1 LKYKLK
7 IKGLKTPSGT
17 ISILALKDLV
27 DTLVETA
34 ERGLR
39 LAVQGESVKRG
50 PVPGWLARSLDF
62 TITGLKKGST
72 TLTLEAPVLGETAEE
87 QIQQQDLWYS
97 KPSPKD
103 TAISLVS
110 RSVKDAVAEDLQSY
124 SFDKGILDGLLLFEI
139 FFKSYGDKLEV
150 TAQGRPFENFSL
162 SCSELQQVRALKQDT
177 PEPSTF
183 VITGKFDLIQH
194 SRRKFHL
201 VLSNGQVI
209 PGVINPEILDV
220 ENMREFWGK
229 RVTIKGLVH
238 FNPGRKVRLFE
249 AQSIKLAES
258 GEEIFE
264 RVPKAP
270 EPQLLFDVE
279 SPKLSAAPALEEIWG
294 RWPGEESIDELL
306 TALTQ

>member
-1 LKYKLK
+1 MKYKLNL
-7 IKGLKTPSGT
+7 KGLKTPSGT

-124 SFDKGILDGLLLFEI
+124 SFDKGVLDGLLQFEI
-139 FFKSYGDKLEV
+139 FFTSYGDRLEV

-162 SCSELQQVRALKQDT
+162 SYNELQQVRALKQDT
-177 PEPSTF
+177 PEPATF

-201 VLSNGQVI
+201 ALSNGQVI
-209 PGVINPEILDV
+209 PGVINREILDV
-220 ENMREFWGK
+220 ESMREFWGK
-229 RVTIKGLVH
+229 RVTIKSLVH
-238 FNPGRKVRLFE
+238 FNPGRKVRLLE
-249 AQSIKLAES
+249 AQSIKPAEP

-294 RWPGEESIDELL
+294 RWPGDESIDELL